1 MATISTKLTITSTNA
16 MTDTLNVLL
25 SDVLTVTDPVEISKV
40 NITTG
45 AGSVGRNTLVPSSDS
60 NTYYVFLKNTDSTN
74 FVLVRRD
81 NGSNFTEVT
90 LVDEGTYST
99 NTKILVAHDVDISS
113 QPSGTSMV
121 YKITT
126 HNQALSKETEVHAVS
141 LGWK

>member
-81 NGSNFTEVT
+81 NGSNFMKLHAGEFAFFT
-90 LVDEGTYST
+90 LADSIGLECQADTDTV
-99 NTKILVAHDVDISS
+99 KIEYGLFKK
-113 QPSGTSMV
+113 G
-121 YKITT
+121 
-126 HNQALSKETEVHAVS
+126 
-141 LGWK
+141 

>member
-1 MATISTKLTITSTNA
+1 MATITPKLTITSSNA
-16 MTDTLNVLL
+16 MTDVLSIAL

-81 NGSNFTEVT
+81 NGSNFMKLHAGEFAFFT
-90 LVDEGTYST
+90 LADGIGLECQADTDTV
-99 NTKILVAHDVDISS
+99 KIEYGLFKK
-113 QPSGTSMV
+113 G
-121 YKITT
+121 
-126 HNQALSKETEVHAVS
+126 
-141 LGWK
+141 